1 MRKAITVGIIIV
13 FCAVLA
19 VSLGCM
25 GNGGQE
31 VNTIKAVKGNLTVK
45 VQSTGTVRS
54 NNEAKLT
61 TVSSGRVSDVFA
73 AENESVVKGK
83 ILLKLDSTAQAE
95 KDYNR
100 IASLASKGFMPSQ
113 SAEQARDQWK
123 NTFISAPF
131 SGTIVK
137 KFIEKGETL
146 YGGNQAFLLADLN
159 EMTVESNIDESD
171 IGQVNIGQDAE
182 VVLDAYKDTKLHGKV
197 TFIAR
202 SSLEVKEKGITYLV
216 KIKLD
221 TSEKLLR
228 LGMTGDV
235 YINAA
240 SKPDVII
247 LPYTAIG
254 DDKDGRYVLVV
265 EKDKAVR
272 RTVQTGLESYDST
285 EIVAGVKEGE
295 AVIENNLSKVKAGA
309 KVRAAKK

>member
-1 MRKAITVGIIIV
+1 MRKAITIGIIIM
-13 FCAVLA
+13 FFAVLA

-31 VNTIKAVKGNLTVK
+31 VNTVKALRGNLTVK

-61 TVSSGRVSDVFA
+61 TVASGRVSDIFVS
-73 AENESVVKGK
+73 ENESVAKDKV
-83 ILLKLDSTAQAE
+83 LLKLDSTAQAE
-95 KDYNR
+95 KDYR
-100 IASLASKGFMPSQ
+100 RAASLASKGFMPFQ
-113 SAEQARDQWK
+113 SAEQAREQWK
-123 NTFISAPF
+123 NTFIAAPF
-131 SGTIVK
+131 SGTVVK
-137 KFIEKGETL
+137 KFVEAGETL
-146 YGGNQAFLLADLN
+146 YGGNQAFMLADLN

-171 IGQVNIGQDAE
+171 IGQVSIGQDAE

-197 TFIAR
+197 IFIAR

-221 TSEKLLR
+221 PSEKMLR

-240 SKPDVII
+240 SKPAVII

-254 DDKDGRYVLVV
+254 DDKDGRYVLAV

-272 RTVQTGLESYDST
+272 KAVQTGLESYDST
-285 EIVAGVKEGE
+285 EIVSGITEGE

>member
-1 MRKAITVGIIIV
+1 MRKAITMGIIVV
-13 FCAVLA
+13 FCALLT

-25 GNGGQE
+25 GKGGQE
-31 VNTIKAVKGNLTVK
+31 VNTVKAARGNLTVK

-61 TVSSGRVSDVFA
+61 TVASGRVSDIFVS
-73 AENESVVKGK
+73 ENESVAKDKV
-83 ILLKLDSTAQAE
+83 LLKLDSTAQAE
-95 KDYNR
+95 KDYKR
-100 IASLASKGFMPSQ
+100 TASLTAKGFMSSQ
-113 SAEQARDQWK
+113 SAEQAKELWK
-123 NTFISAPF
+123 NTYIAAPF

-137 KFIEKGETL
+137 KFVEVGETI

-171 IGQVNIGQDAE
+171 IGQVSAGQDAE

-221 TSEKLLR
+221 PSEKTLR

-240 SKPDVII
+240 TKPAVII

-254 DDKDGRYVLVV
+254 DDKDGRYVLAV

-272 RTVQTGLESYDST
+272 KTVQTGLESYDST
-285 EIVAGVKEGE
+285 EIVSGIKEGE
-295 AVIENNLSKVKAGA
+295 TVIENNLSKVKAGA